1 VRTGDNH
8 GDIDVFPSFA
18 AGTLLV
24 TNRAQQ
30 GRDEIPLFG
39 TPSSS
44 SDESEIPQPSDAP
57 SGEVVS
63 KLVSGLGDANKAKK
77 AFKPT
82 AAGMSSPRPFPL
94 AVLNL
99 FGQSYLGEKYGV
111 WGRGQYAKD
120 WFRSLNWNTVERR
133 SGGGGRK

>member
-1 VRTGDNH
+1 VRTGDNY
-8 GDIDVFPSFA
+8 GDVDVFPSFA

-44 SDESEIPQPSDAP
+44 SDESQIPDASAAP
-57 SGEVVS
+57 SGETS

-77 AFKPT
+77 SFRPT

-99 FGQSYLGEKYGV
+99 FGHSYLGERYGV

-133 SGGGGRK
+133 SGGGRK